1 MKIFI
6 IVFQNG
12 GPWLPR
18 YRVLSLKNG
27 LTAGKDFS
35 ITNPLSDLKFSGKVK
50 KYIKSA
56 LNQNILIILIFHKVM
71 NLGRQIIKNVKKKC
85 FRTRVIHTPKGIEII
100 LFQFKTLFKVT
111 LTYPENFKT
120 NSQAVLEIFLPAV
133 IDIGNFDKRNKF
145 NWQKIDI

>member
-6 IVFQNG
+6 IFFHNG
-12 GPWLPR
+12 SPWLPR
-18 YRVLSLKNG
+18 YRVFSLKNG
-27 LTAGKDFS
+27 LTAGNDFS

-56 LNQNILIILIFHKVM
+56 MNQNILIILIFHKVM
-71 NLGRQIIKNVKKKC
+71 NPGRQIIKNVKKKC

-100 LFQFKTLFKVT
+100 LFCFIALFNMT

-133 IDIGNFDKRNKF
+133 INIGNFDKRNKF
-145 NWQKIDI
+145 NW

>member
-1 MKIFI
+1 MNIFI
-6 IVFQNG
+6 ISFQNG

-71 NLGRQIIKNVKKKC
+71 NPGRQIRKKRKKKC
-85 FRTRVIHTPKGIEII
+85 FRTRVIPIPKGIEII
-100 LFQFKTLFKVT
+100 LFQFIALFNMT

-120 NSQAVLEIFLPAV
+120 NIQAVLEIFLPAV
-133 IDIGNFDKRNKF
+133 IDIGNFDERKKF
-145 NWQKIDI
+145 NW